1 MGKYAPLGE
10 FLRHQDDDVVPMTF
24 AQIERVTGTKLPPSA
39 RYRAWWSN
47 NATNSVMTKVW
58 LDAGFRTEQVDM
70 SARKLVFRR
79 LRGFAEK
86 SPRHRSQPASGE
98 KGAKRHPLFGALK
111 GYVWVAPGTD
121 LTKPADP
128 DWGKRAYGRK

>member
-1 MGKYAPLGE
+1 MGKYEPLGD
-10 FLRHQDDDVVPMTF
+10 FLRNQDHDEVRMTF
-24 AQIERVTGTKLPPSA
+24 AEIERVTGTKLPRSA

-79 LRGFAEK
+79 LGGFAEAK
-86 SPRHRSQPASGE
+86 QPAPRPAVSS
-98 KGAKRHPLFGALK
+98 KAAKRHPLFGALK
-111 GYVWVAPGTD
+111 DWTWVAPGTD

-128 DWGKRAYGRK
+128 EWGKRAYGRK